1 MAILLAILGAIISF
15 LLYKNKGLKGKL
27 QDQTTNKEIERV
39 LTNEK
44 NIRKLG
50 DTFKSMLEKYRS
62 KQ

>member
-27 QDQTTNKEIERV
+27 QDQTINKEIERV

-44 NIRKLG
+44 NINKLG
-50 DTFKSMLEKYRS
+50 NTFKSLLARYRGKS
-62 KQ
+62 

>member
-27 QDQTTNKEIERV
+27 QDQTTNKEIERI

-50 DTFKSMLEKYRS
+50 DTFKSMLEKYRG
-62 KQ
+62 KP

>member
-27 QDQTTNKEIERV
+27 QDQTTNKEIERI

-62 KQ
+62 KP

>member
-1 MAILLAILGAIISF
+1 MAILLAILGAVLSF
-15 LLYKNKGLKGKL
+15 LFVQNKKLKGKL